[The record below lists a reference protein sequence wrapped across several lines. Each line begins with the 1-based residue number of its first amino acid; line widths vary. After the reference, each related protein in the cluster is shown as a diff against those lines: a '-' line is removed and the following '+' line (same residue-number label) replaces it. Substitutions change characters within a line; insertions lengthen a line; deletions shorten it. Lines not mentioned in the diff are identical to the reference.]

1 MVVSVRMNGQVVPP
15 GVLLRVGV
23 FFFVYLFFIV
33 SASALI
39 MFDGV
44 PMFDAIGMSV
54 SAVSTV
60 GPAFGLVG
68 PTETYAAFS
77 PFVKTVLCCVTLL
90 GRLEFFTLLV
100 MLRLD
105 FWREN
110 KGW

>member
-1 MVVSVRMNGQVVPP
+1 MFSINK
-15 GVLLRVGV
+15 
-23 FFFVYLFFIV
+23 FNSSYLFFIV

-39 MFDGV
+39 MLDGV

-77 PFVKTVLCCVTLL
+77 PFVKTVLCCITLL

-100 MLRLD
+100 MLRPG
-105 FWREN
+105 FWKERR
-110 KGW
+110 GW